1 MAKFTPLRQ
10 YIVKYNTRHSDR
22 DCWTW
27 NPCGLQQYAEQLP
40 EDDGMGFLVQPLIC
54 RQLSTRVS
62 GKVQYKLVD
71 GSLTRDR
78 DNVWVDC
85 TVCKYPELYQVRK
98 MASAFQSLVHISFPL
113 KRLFPSHFF
122 GPVAWSVLLIYL
134 HASIFTYVTAPV
146 FRNFSPQIEC
156 FCFSRQKLRAIT
168 FSRQN

>member
-85 TVCKYPELYQVRK
+85 TVCKYPDFYQVIK
-98 MASAFQSLVHISFPL
+98 MASAFISLVHISFPL
-113 KRLFPSHFF
+113 KRLFPS
-122 GPVAWSVLLIYL
+122 
-134 HASIFTYVTAPV
+134 
-146 FRNFSPQIEC
+146 NFSDRLHDQYCLYTCMHQFLHMSPAPAFHNFWSKIKC
-156 FCFSRQKLRAIT
+156 FSFSRQKLRTIT